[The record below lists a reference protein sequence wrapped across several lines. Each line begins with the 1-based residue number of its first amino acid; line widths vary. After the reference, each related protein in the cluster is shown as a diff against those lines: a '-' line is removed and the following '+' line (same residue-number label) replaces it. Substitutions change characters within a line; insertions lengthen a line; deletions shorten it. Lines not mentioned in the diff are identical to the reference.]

1 MSEDTRSPASTLS
14 RRDVLKIGALAGV
27 GASIAALGGV
37 ETAVAAGARTDLN
50 EKTIVEL
57 QAMMAAG
64 RLSAVELL
72 DFYLNRIRALDQGG
86 PRVNSIIELNPDARS
101 IAQALDRERRATG
114 PRGPLHGIPI
124 LLKDN
129 VDTHDK
135 MQTASGSLALTGIPA
150 PTQDSTVAAKLRQAG
165 AVILGKAGLAE
176 FANFRG
182 FASTSGWSGRGGLVN
197 NPYIIDCNCSGSS
210 SGSAA
215 AVTANFTAVA
225 IGTETDGSIVGPA
238 NECGVVGI
246 KPTVGLVSRA
256 GVIPI
261 SHTQDTVGPHARTVA
276 DAAAVLSAI
285 ASRAPDGRDDA
296 TGGVPLGWRGRSRPT
311 IPADYTAF
319 LDPNGLHGARIGVAR
334 QYNGPNLKMATLFEE
349 ALATMSAAGATLV
362 DVNFAH
368 FDEIFSFGAEIE
380 VLFFDFHQDLNAY
393 LATRTGTSIHTID
406 DVIAFNTAH
415 ADQELKYFGQELM
428 ELARDT
434 DIHDAATISAYNDA
448 LDRDLL
454 IGATE
459 GIDALISANSL
470 DAIVAPT
477 DSAAWT
483 TDLVNGDHF
492 TSSGTPSPA
501 AIVGYPIIHVPSGM
515 AFDLL
520 PVGVSF
526 YSTAFSEPTLIK
538 IASGFEHVA
547 NARRQPTFVPTFPA
561 SPQLARGHGRS
572 LKHAKVPKAARP
584 LGMI

>member
-1 MSEDTRSPASTLS
+1 MSREIRSHASGLS
-14 RRDVLKIGALAGV
+14 RRDVLKMGALAGV
-27 GASIAALGGV
+27 GASIAALDGV
-37 ETAVAAGARTDLN
+37 EAAAAVGARTDLN
-50 EKTIVEL
+50 EKTIVQL

-72 DFYLNRIRALDQGG
+72 DFYLQRIGALDQAG
-86 PRVNSIIELNPDARS
+86 PRVNSVIELNPDARS
-101 IAQALDRERRATG
+101 IAQALDRERRVSG
-114 PRGPLHGIPI
+114 PRGPLHGIPV

-135 MQTASGSLALTGIPA
+135 TQTASGSLALAGIPA
-150 PTQDSTVAAKLRQAG
+150 PSEDSTVAAKLRLAG
-165 AVILGKAGLAE
+165 AVILGKAGLSE
-176 FANFRG
+176 WANFRG

-215 AVTANFTAVA
+215 AVAANFTAVA

-238 NECGVVGI
+238 NQCGVVGI

-285 ASRAPDGRDDA
+285 ASRTPDGRDDA
-296 TGGVPLGWRGRSRPT
+296 TGGVPLGWRGTGRARPS
-311 IPADYTAF
+311 IPIDYTAF
-319 LDPNGLHGARIGVAR
+319 LDTNGLHGARIGVAR
-334 QYNGPNLKMATLFEE
+334 QYNGPNLKMAPLFEE
-349 ALATMSAAGATLV
+349 SLATMAAAGATLV

-368 FDEIFSFGAEIE
+368 FDEIFSFGAEIA

-393 LATRTGTSIHTID
+393 LATRTGASVHTID
-406 DVIAFNTAH
+406 DVIAFNTLH
-415 ADQELKYFGQELM
+415 ADRELKFFGQELM

-434 DIHDAATISAYNDA
+434 DIHDAATISDYQAA
-448 LDRDLL
+448 LDTDQL

-477 DSAAWT
+477 DSPAWT
-483 TDLVNGDHF
+483 TDVVNGDHF
-492 TSSGTPSPA
+492 TSSGSPSPA
-501 AIVGYPIIHVPSGM
+501 AVVGYPIINVPSGM
-515 AFDLL
+515 SYDLL

-526 YSTAFSEPTLIK
+526 FASAFSEPTLIK
-538 IASGFEHVA
+538 LASSFEHAA
-547 NARRQPTFVPTFPA
+547 NARRQPTFIPTFPA
-561 SPQLARGHGRS
+561 NPPLKKGHGGPKH
-572 LKHAKVPKAARP
+572 LKLPHGMR